1 MKKLSKTIKLSL
13 LQRRFFKIK
22 GKNYICD
29 KNLIMTKNIFCILVI
44 CVLFTSCIPVK
55 DLTYLQDKNTS
66 IEQSNVAVV
75 QSKPYRLQAN
85 DILKINIKAIDPK
98 LVSIFNTTENPI
110 DAVKSESSL
119 YFDGF
124 TVDDHG
130 NIRMPLLGEIN
141 VIGYTLE
148 EVRIKIEKQL
158 LEEYFKSGANIFVTV
173 KLAGFRYTING
184 EVASTGTKTLFQDH
198 VNIMEAI
205 ANSGDIT
212 TVGNRK
218 SVTVIR
224 QTPTGVQMNDIDLTD
239 KNVMKSP
246 YYYLQPNDY
255 IYVKPLKQKTW
266 GTGQTGIQSIGTII
280 TLLSLA
286 TTVYLII
293 KN

>member
-1 MKKLSKTIKLSL
+1 M
-13 LQRRFFKIK
+13 
-22 GKNYICD
+22 
-29 KNLIMTKNIFCILVI
+29 
-44 CVLFTSCIPVK
+44 
-55 DLTYLQDKNTS
+55 YLQDKNNS
-66 IEQSNVAVV
+66 EEQNSVAAV
-75 QSKPYRLQAN
+75 QVKPYRLQVN
-85 DILKINIKAIDPK
+85 DVLSVSIKAIDPK
-98 LVSIFNTTENPI
+98 LVSIFNTTES
-110 DAVKSESSL
+110 AVVGKSESAL

-130 NIRMPLLGEIN
+130 NIRMPILGEIN

-148 EVRIKIEKQL
+148 EVRTKIEKKL
-158 LEEYFKSGANIFVTV
+158 LEEYFKSEANIFVTV

-184 EVASTGTKTLFQDH
+184 EVGSTGTKTLFKEN

-205 ANSGDIT
+205 ANAGDIN
-212 TVGNRK
+212 TVGDRK
-218 SVTVIR
+218 TVTVIR
-224 QTPTGVQMNDIDLTD
+224 QTPTGVQMNSLDLTD
-239 KNVMKSP
+239 MNVMKSP

-293 KN
+293 KK